1 MVLWIRGFG
10 GSLCTVVVGVC
21 RLEVVVWWAFEDCGF
36 AVFQCILVISWVSW
50 LVWYNIDLGCF
61 RWLGWLGSG
70 CWAFYG
76 IPGWAG
82 VSVFDLVVGG
92 GCGRW
97 LWVWVFRCIVV
108 LSGVSLGFSG
118 CCGVGII

>member
-1 MVLWIRGFG
+1 MRARCFAGI
-10 GSLCTVVVGVC
+10 VVGWSFAGFCVC
-21 RLEVVVWWAFEDCGF
+21 GLVPICGFVCGF

-61 RWLGWLGSG
+61 RWLGWLRSG

-82 VSVFDLVVGG
+82 VSVFDLVVGD
-92 GCGRW
+92 GCG
-97 LWVWVFRCIVV
+97 
-108 LSGVSLGFSG
+108 
-118 CCGVGII
+118 